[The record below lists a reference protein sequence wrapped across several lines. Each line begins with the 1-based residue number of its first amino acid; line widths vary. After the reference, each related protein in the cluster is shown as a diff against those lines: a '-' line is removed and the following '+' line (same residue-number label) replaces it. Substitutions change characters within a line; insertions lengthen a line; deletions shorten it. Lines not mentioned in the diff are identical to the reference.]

1 LPIDRK
7 YSGFVVDDLSKI
19 LLGSDESNLRAKTN

>member
-1 LPIDRK
+1 
-7 YSGFVVDDLSKI
+7 VDDLSKI